1 MTTTL
6 INHFSDTLCIW
17 AYVAHVRV
25 EELHKQLA
33 AQVRIEHHFID
44 VFGSTEKKI
53 GVGWKDRG
61 GFEAYADH
69 VAQVAAGFPHVEL
82 HPDAWRGCR
91 PRSSGTSH
99 LFLKAVQLLEQGGEI
114 PARVEEVAW
123 SMRLAFFR
131 DARDIGELGVLHE
144 IGTDLELPSAAI
156 DRLLSGGA
164 AHAALSEDARLR
176 ESFRVEGSPTYVLNE
191 GRQKLYG
198 NVGYRI
204 IEANVME
211 LIDVPEGRASWC

>member
-1 MTTTL
+1 MPTAL

-25 EELHKQLA
+25 RELRDQLA
-33 AQVRIEHHFID
+33 DRVRIDHHFID
-44 VFGSTEKKI
+44 VFGSTERKI

-61 GFEAYADH
+61 GFEGYADH
-69 VAQVAAGFPHVEL
+69 VAQVAAGFPHVDL
-82 HPDAWRGCR
+82 HPDAWRDCR
-91 PRSSGTSH
+91 PRSSATSH
-99 LFLKAVQLLEQGGEI
+99 LFLKAVQLLGQGDAT
-114 PARVEEVAW
+114 PTLVEEVAW
-123 SMRLAFFR
+123 NIRLAFFR

-144 IGTDLELPSAAI
+144 IGEDLELPTAAI
-156 DRLLSGGA
+156 DRVLSGGA

-176 ESFRVEGSPTYVLNE
+176 ERYRVEGSPTYVLNE

-204 IEANVME
+204 IEANVLE
-211 LIDVPEGRASWC
+211 LIDAPEGRASWC